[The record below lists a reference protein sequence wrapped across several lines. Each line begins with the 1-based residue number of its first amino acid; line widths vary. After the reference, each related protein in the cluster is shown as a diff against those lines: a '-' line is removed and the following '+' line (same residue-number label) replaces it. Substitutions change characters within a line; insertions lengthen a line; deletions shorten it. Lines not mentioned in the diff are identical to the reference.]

1 VLCVVTWFFYSQI
14 KRHREDADH
23 LFHALSLAMASALL
37 VIQNQGF
44 MRIQQY
50 FSVFIML
57 TVPELINVIKREY
70 RILGYLAFGAV
81 MIFYLIQNDPAYRFF
96 FM

>member
-1 VLCVVTWFFYSQI
+1 
-14 KRHREDADH
+14 
-23 LFHALSLAMASALL
+23 MASALL

-70 RILGYLAFGAV
+70 RVLGYLAFGAV